1 MIFKVFFAFGY
12 KVRYVQKYYRRGH
25 IVDDVDDEGE
35 DKIAARLEQLEPME
49 VVFNYGRF
57 S

>member
-1 MIFKVFFAFGY
+1 
-12 KVRYVQKYYRRGH
+12 
-25 IVDDVDDEGE
+25 VDDVDDEGE

-49 VVFNYGRF
+49 VVQLRLIFMI